1 MSPDEQNLGARSMQ
15 FIQAKVD
22 VAHYSLIRTT
32 VKDFIATLAA
42 QFDSEGITVLDVAPE
57 AHAGAQASFTRG
69 RIETID
75 IDPDSAATHIADLC
89 VCNCARIPSA
99 LYDVIVCTEVLE
111 HTKEPWKA
119 TKELHRFLKPG
130 GVLAVTTPFNF
141 RIHGPAPD
149 CWRFTDEGLRVLLAD
164 FIDVRIDAVE
174 DPQRPRMPI
183 QYTVVARKGLG
194 ESETCWAFHR

>member
-1 MSPDEQNLGARSMQ
+1 MPHDEPHLSRPSPQ
-15 FIQAKVD
+15 FIQAEVD
-22 VAHYSLIRTT
+22 VAHYGVIRTT
-32 VKDFIATLAA
+32 VSNFISTLAT

-89 VCNCARIPSA
+89 VCNCAQIPSA

-111 HTKEPWKA
+111 HTKQPWKA
-119 TKELHRFLKPG
+119 TKELHRLLKPG
-130 GVLAVTTPFNF
+130 GILAVTTPFNF

-149 CWRFTDEGLRVLLAD
+149 CWRFTEEGLGVLLAE
-164 FIDVRIDAVE
+164 FIDVRIEAVE
-174 DPQRPRMPI
+174 DPERPRMPI
-183 QYTVVARKGLG
+183 QYTVVARKRLG
-194 ESETCWAFHR
+194 ESETCWAFHG